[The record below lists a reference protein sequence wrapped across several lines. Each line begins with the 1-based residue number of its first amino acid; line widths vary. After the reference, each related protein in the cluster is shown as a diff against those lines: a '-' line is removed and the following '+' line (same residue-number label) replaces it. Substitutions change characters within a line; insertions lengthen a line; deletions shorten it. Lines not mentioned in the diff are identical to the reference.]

1 MAMPRVPKKRITKV
15 GTEYRFRIDAYTP
28 DTIPMSRLAEYMAEL
43 SRLLGERNAV
53 HFRRLLRG
61 SCVLVQRID
70 REAVPKVRER
80 MIRVRAGDAPTDATR
95 AYNTINKFLRDD
107 NAIGVLRDKE
117 AHGVVVRF
125 PGREEAEE
133 KFPSVRQHGSLD
145 GIVVRVGGT
154 DETVPVWLEAEDR
167 QISGCFT
174 TRAIAKQL
182 GAKLFEPVRL
192 HGQGRWSRDS
202 DGAWSLVNFK
212 IESFDPLEETPLS
225 SALEQ
230 LRAIPAEWGDS
241 AYDELGLIRHGPKGK
256 GKRNGGH

>member
-80 MIRVRAGDAPTDATR
+80 VIRVRAGDAPTDATR

-133 KFPSVRQHGSLD
+133 KFPSVRQH
-145 GIVVRVGGT
+145 
-154 DETVPVWLEAEDR
+154 
-167 QISGCFT
+167 
-174 TRAIAKQL
+174 
-182 GAKLFEPVRL
+182 
-192 HGQGRWSRDS
+192 
-202 DGAWSLVNFK
+202 
-212 IESFDPLEETPLS
+212 
-225 SALEQ
+225 
-230 LRAIPAEWGDS
+230 
-241 AYDELGLIRHGPKGK
+241 
-256 GKRNGGH
+256 

>member
-1 MAMPRVPKKRITKV
+1 MAMPRVPRKRITKV
-15 GTEYRFRIDAYTP
+15 GAEYRFRIDAYTP
-28 DTIPMSRLAEYMAEL
+28 ETMPMSRLAEYMAEL
-43 SRLLGERNAV
+43 SRLLGERDAV
-53 HFRRLLRG
+53 HFRRLLPG

-80 MIRVRAGDAPTDATR
+80 VIRVRAGDAPSDAVR
-95 AYNTINKFLRDD
+95 AYKAINKFLRDD
-107 NAIGVLRDKE
+107 NAVGVLRAKE
-117 AHGVVVRF
+117 PRGVVVRF

-145 GIVVRVGGT
+145 GVVVRVGGT

-174 TRAIAKQL
+174 TRAIAKLL

-202 DGAWSLVNFK
+202 DGVWSLINFK
-212 IESFDPLEETPLS
+212 IESFDPLIETPLS
-225 SALEQ
+225 NALEQ
-230 LRAIPAEWGDS
+230 IRAIPSEWDDATYG
-241 AYDELGLIRHGPKGK
+241 ELGMIRGGPKGK